1 MIPLMKGGDS
11 MFQYKLTFALANNR
25 LPTEMDRLLVSFLKS
40 SAQAYS
46 QHFYEKLYD
55 KRRTVIKGYT
65 YSYYLPGAKFHKD
78 GIELA
83 GQEFCLFF
91 SDFDQME
98 LLSFFNGFQQM
109 KYKEYPIAGNS
120 MRLTSIRMQQLHEMK
135 EEEIVIRMQSPLIV
149 RQHDSESNRDIYY
162 TCGMDGFEKT
172 LKENT
177 DFFIEKMSLPVS
189 TEKFSIEVIKGK
201 KVVVPVFGRNTDAS
215 LGIFR
220 LTGSRQLLNILLL
233 SGLGSRRSEGH
244 GKFEVV
250 G

>member
-11 MFQYKLTFALANNR
+11 MYQYKLTFALANNR
-25 LPTEMDRLLVSFLKS
+25 LPIEMDRLLVSFLKS

-55 KRRTVIKGYT
+55 KSRSVIKGYT

-91 SDFDQME
+91 SDFDQTE
-98 LLSFFNGFQQM
+98 LLSFFNGFQKM

-135 EEEIVIRMQSPLIV
+135 EEIVIRMQSPLIV
-149 RQHDSESNRDIYY
+149 RQHDPESNKDIYY

-177 DFFIEKMSLPVS
+177 DFFVEKMSLPVS
-189 TEKFSIEVIKGK
+189 TERFSIEVIKGK